1 MKKTRILITGAGT
14 GIGHD
19 LALVLAQKS
28 YCVLASTH
36 REAEAKAL
44 LAEAKKSRLVLE
56 SFALDI
62 TRKSDLEKAAA
73 WKPDILVNNAAVG
86 ESGPLAE
93 IPMERVEH
101 LMEVNVLSTLR
112 MTQAC
117 LPHMLKNKNGRV
129 ITIASVAGRLVLPYL
144 GAYNMSKFAI
154 EAACDAL
161 RMELKGKNIAI
172 SIVEPGLIYT
182 GFNEKMA
189 ATKYEWMTHDSFFKN
204 DLASMKAYDDQLTP
218 NSYPTDSVVKA
229 LLHAIESP
237 RPKIRYT
244 VPFKYACIVFLMR
257 FMPDF
262 MKDRIM
268 RKVMLLQ

>member
-1 MKKTRILITGAGT
+1 MKKPRILITGAGT
-14 GIGHD
+14 GIGYD
-19 LALVLAQKS
+19 LALALAQKG
-28 YCVLASTH
+28 YRVLASTH
-36 REAEAKAL
+36 HEAEAKAL
-44 LAEAKKSRLVLE
+44 LAEAKKMGLVLE

-62 TRKSDLEKAAA
+62 TRKSNIEKGAA
-73 WKPDILVNNAAVG
+73 WRPDVLVNNAALG

-93 IPMERVEH
+93 IPMERVEQ
-101 LMEVNVLSTLR
+101 LMNVNVLSTLR

-117 LPHMLKNKNGRV
+117 LPHMLKNKSGRV
-129 ITIASVAGRLVLPYL
+129 VTVASVAGRLVLPYL
-144 GAYNMSKFAI
+144 GAYNMTKFAV

-161 RMELKGKNIAI
+161 RMELKGRGIFV

-189 ATKYEWMTHDSFFKN
+189 ATKYEWMKRDSFFKN
-204 DLASMKAYDDQLTP
+204 DLASMKAYDAVLTP

-244 VPFKYACIVFLMR
+244 VPFKYACIVFLTR
-257 FMPDF
+257 FIPDVL
-262 MKDRIM
+262 KDKIM
-268 RKVMLLQ
+268 RKVMMLK